1 MDWNNLM
8 LCKLCRSLH
17 IRVCVCVYLMYISVQ
32 VLGGVQ
38 IQVCP
43 SQQSGGM
50 CYVQMHMEK

>member
-1 MDWNNLM
+1 M